1 MQQQLVFVLL
11 LAWNLFYVDSTD
23 ALTKISTSQ
32 ESSDGHISIEASLT
46 TSSSSSATT
55 SKHGIELEAGSPVV
69 AAYKTLARNVICNMT
84 TAFPALTIL
93 SPSPWSCP
101 STSNI
106 TGQWCNFTGISCRP
120 ATGQLPAPIYMQ
132 YIQLSST
139 KLKGRIPTA
148 LGKLTQLERLVLD
161 SNSIYG
167 TIPSAL
173 STMSSLKALYL
184 NKNSLIGTVPLAL
197 TKLTK
202 LQVFNVNFNY
212 MTGTLPSWFATNTY
226 NNDTASGP
234 ATYVELTA
242 QPTGQPSVNPS
253 LMPLNSPRPTK
264 APTKAPSKSPTL
276 MPTATPSLAPSAKP
290 SVTPT
295 LEPSQVPTVVISTQ
309 PTVHM
314 TMLAIPTQ
322 VPSQAPPTGLS
333 EGKIAAAV
341 VLSIVGAAFL
351 GWFIYK
357 CFIEVSGSIDL
368 YLMTMTKLCI
378 NGYDLSKTTT
388 FFLFSICRLSSPFT
402 FIHIVIYS
410 FSYSNPFIY
419 RRMTM
424 MIHQQQQAEHP
435 RVSKS
440 PIHVYKLG

>member
-1 MQQQLVFVLL
+1 MFVLL
-11 LAWNLFYVDSTD
+11 IVWVIFYVDSTD
-23 ALTKISTSQ
+23 TLTKISSSQ
-32 ESSDGHISIEASLT
+32 KESNDGHISIEASLAT
-46 TSSSSSATT
+46 SSSATS
-55 SKHGIELEAGSPVV
+55 SKQSIELEAVSPVV
-69 AAYKTLARNVICNMT
+69 AAYKIVARNVICNMT
-84 TAFPALTIL
+84 AAFPALSIL

-132 YIQLSST
+132 YIQLSGS

-167 TIPSAL
+167 SIPSAL

-226 NNDTASGP
+226 NNDTGSGLS
-234 ATYVELTA
+234 TYVELTA
-242 QPTGQPSVNPS
+242 QPTGQPSVHPS

-264 APTKAPSKSPTL
+264 APTFSPTKSPTL
-276 MPTATPSLAPSAKP
+276 MPSATPSSATPSAKP

-295 LEPSQVPTVVISTQ
+295 TVPSQVPTISSSQ

-314 TMLAIPTQ
+314 TMLVTPSQ
-322 VPSQAPPTGLS
+322 SPSQAPPTGLS

-341 VLSIVGAAFL
+341 VLSIVGAAFI

-357 CFIEVSGSIDL
+357 CFIEVSVAIEL
-368 YLMTMTKLCI
+368 CLLTLTKYCTKGGFDHLKPTT
-378 NGYDLSKTTT
+378 LS
-388 FFLFSICRLSSPFT
+388 LIPF
-402 FIHIVIYS
+402 
-410 FSYSNPFIY
+410 
-419 RRMTM
+419 
-424 MIHQQQQAEHP
+424 
-435 RVSKS
+435 VSCS
-440 PIHVYKLG
+440 VP